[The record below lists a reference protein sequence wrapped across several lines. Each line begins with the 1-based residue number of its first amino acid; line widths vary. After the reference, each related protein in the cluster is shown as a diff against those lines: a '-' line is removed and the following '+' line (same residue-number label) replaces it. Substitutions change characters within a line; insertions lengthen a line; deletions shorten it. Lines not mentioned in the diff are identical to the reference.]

1 MQTYRSTLI
10 VVRTGAAARDFIRF
24 SHAVSSRLRDG
35 AAGLIKELKEQIT
48 MPCRPLLPARGDE
61 SSEY

>member
-1 MQTYRSTLI
+1 MQTYRGALI
-10 VVRTGAAARDFIRF
+10 
-24 SHAVSSRLRDG
+24 RLRDG